1 MNIPSLSFS
10 VIYESSW
17 MVVYYE
23 CMICDLEADCLTTLF
38 LSSDFDK
45 NFMSSESKLC
55 ALKTSWGAF
64 SMSR

>member
-1 MNIPSLSFS
+1 
-10 VIYESSW
+10 